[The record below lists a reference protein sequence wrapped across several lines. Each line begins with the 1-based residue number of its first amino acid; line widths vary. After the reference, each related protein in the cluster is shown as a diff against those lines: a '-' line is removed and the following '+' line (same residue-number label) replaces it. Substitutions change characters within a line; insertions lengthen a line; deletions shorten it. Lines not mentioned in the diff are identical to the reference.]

1 MGFWY
6 EKAEDSTSKA
16 NMFCSCWKASGSGV
30 LVATGKSAFVD
41 WWGKR
46 RGIIIEKHSAYE
58 LFRFLVLSTFAT
70 SSQPI
75 LNEQTISP
83 TG

>member
-1 MGFWY
+1 MKRQKIQQAKQIGFVVV
-6 EKAEDSTSKA
+6 EKQVEVG
-16 NMFCSCWKASGSGV
+16 CWWQQA
-30 LVATGKSAFVD
+30 KSAFVD

-46 RGIIIEKHSAYE
+46 RGISVEKHSAYE

>member
-1 MGFWY
+1 M
-6 EKAEDSTSKA
+6 
-16 NMFCSCWKASGSGV
+16 

-46 RGIIIEKHSAYE
+46 RGISIEKHSAYE